1 MKIIRFVLAA
11 VALGATTL
19 SLSAQTA
26 AKPATA
32 PATTAA
38 KPAPAP
44 AITPAMKPVNWKA
57 DPVMTEFAKQAGNIA
72 VEEWVTEFLGRQF
85 PAKRYAVFPVGS
97 DLDDGYFTLQVR
109 NQFASRALGTDYSLY
124 TREDPEW
131 QAIVEKEMKMGFDRE
146 GMMQEDTI
154 QKWGR
159 ENGVQG
165 AIRGRITGVFIGAAA
180 NGSGVRM
187 ADDAQVLQVRIV
199 LQAFEVETGRLLW
212 GAEKIGVVQLPDDSL
227 VVPGTKRQWILY
239 GAAGF
244 AGLILLMMILRALKS
259 SNRPR

>member
-1 MKIIRFVLAA
+1 MKMIRLALTA

-19 SLSAQTA
+19 TLPAQTA
-26 AKPATA
+26 AKPAV
-32 PATTAA
+32 A
-38 KPAPAP
+38 KPAVAAPAVVAP

-57 DPVMTEFAKQAGNIA
+57 DPIMTEFAKQAGNIA
-72 VEEWVTEFLGRQF
+72 VEQWVTEFLGKQF

-109 NQFASRALGTDYSLY
+109 NEFASRALGSEYSLY

-180 NGSGVRM
+180 GGSGVRM
-187 ADDAQVLQVRIV
+187 ADDAQVLQVRVV

-212 GAEKIGVVQLPDDSL
+212 GAEKIGAVMLPDESL

-239 GAAGF
+239 GAGAF
-244 AGLILLMMILRALKS
+244 AGLILLMMIMRGLKS